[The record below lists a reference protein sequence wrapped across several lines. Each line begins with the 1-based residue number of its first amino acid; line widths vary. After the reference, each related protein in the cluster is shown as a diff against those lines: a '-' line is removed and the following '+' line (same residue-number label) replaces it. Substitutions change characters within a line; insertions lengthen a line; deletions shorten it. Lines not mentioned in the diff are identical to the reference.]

1 MSTGHS
7 SKSQPGRRRRRFYGK
22 VGKAGQAGSSG
33 SSFIDVIASGKNK
46 PHSSPSRDEWGD
58 DRPSAEQ
65 ERRFLEEQR
74 PPHWC

>member
-1 MSTGHS
+1 MSTGHPR
-7 SKSQPGRRRRRFYGK
+7 KGQPDRRRRRFYGK
-22 VGKAGQAGSSG
+22 VGKAGQAGGSG
-33 SSFIDVIASGKNK
+33 SSFIDAIVSGKNK

-74 PPHWC
+74 PPHWG